1 VVFDIRISPDG
12 DLLFLCLAKEKVG
25 KKKGNPAFPYFLCS
39 IEFVSRKFSELAAL
53 KQTKISYKFNYT
65 KAEKKGGISF
75 TRVKESR
82 SSSGEIL
89 T

>member
-53 KQTKISYKFNYT
+53 KQTKISYKFPIFQV
-65 KAEKKGGISF
+65 AKKGKYF
-75 TRVKESR
+75 
-82 SSSGEIL
+82 IL
-89 T
+89 SLI

>member
-25 KKKGNPAFPYFLCS
+25 KKKGNLAFPYFLCS

-53 KQTKISYKFNYT
+53 KQTKISYKFNST
-65 KAEKKGGISF
+65 KVEKKGTQFVLSPI
-75 TRVKESR
+75 
-82 SSSGEIL
+82 
-89 T
+89 

>member
-12 DLLFLCLAKEKVG
+12 DLLFLCVAKEKVG

-39 IEFVSRKFSELAAL
+39 IEFVSRKFSKLAAL

-65 KAEKKGGISF
+65 KAEKKGLFLSACKIF
-75 TRVKESR
+75 KYFYNA
-82 SSSGEIL
+82 
-89 T
+89 

>member
-65 KAEKKGGISF
+65 KAEKKGFNLSAC
-75 TRVKESR
+75 K
-82 SSSGEIL
+82 IL
-89 T
+89 NIFNDA